1 MQEGGALFPMQS
13 TQPPPGKA
21 GLFAMPP
28 RGKELH
34 NVSMCKP
41 IPHAVN
47 RQRLATIRAG
57 VFRMQS
63 RRRRWRDLQPVN
75 AARPAR
81 NDATTPQRIHA
92 ARTNTMQPSTCS
104 ARQAMQIRPESRCT
118 GLAESPY
125 IHHARHIA
133 RAICGHFKRF
143 SGFPVNS
150 RQCSATQSRPPAR
163 S

>member
-1 MQEGGALFPMQS
+1 MKGGFIPYAIKEA
-13 TQPPPGKA
+13 PPGKA

-47 RQRLATIRAG
+47 RQRLATIHAG

-75 AARPAR
+75 AARPSMAR
-81 NDATTPQRIHA
+81 RKHA
-92 ARTNTMQPSTCS
+92 ATDPCVENQRQTAQRMQHQAGYTNSPRIALYRLCRIALYPPRVTPCKS
-104 ARQAMQIRPESRCT
+104 CT
-118 GLAESPY
+118 WP
-125 IHHARHIA
+125 
-133 RAICGHFKRF
+133 FQT
-143 SGFPVNS
+143 V
-150 RQCSATQSRPPAR
+150 
-163 S
+163 